1 MEKMRYIFS
10 IYTNNKNKKIIERK
24 GDLMMMKSKKLV
36 LVFGLVIALLLLVIV
51 PSVQAT
57 DDNPLQIINGQSN
70 NEQANDEANNETNNV
85 VNNEENTVPVI
96 NNTQN
101 TASTNTLP
109 QTGVAEDTAL
119 FVFIAICIVSAIYAY
134 IKIRNYKNL

>member
-24 GDLMMMKSKKLV
+24 GDLMMKSKKLV

-70 NEQANDEANNETNNV
+70 NEQANDEANNEANNV

>member
-1 MEKMRYIFS
+1 
-10 IYTNNKNKKIIERK
+10 
-24 GDLMMMKSKKLV
+24 MMMKSKKIIF
-36 LVFGLVIALLLLVIV
+36 VFGLVIALLLLIIV

-57 DDNPLQIINGQSN
+57 DNDNPLQIINGQSN
-70 NEQANDEANNETNNV
+70 NEQANNEAGNNETNNV

-101 TASTNTLP
+101 TTSTNTLP

>member
-1 MEKMRYIFS
+1 
-10 IYTNNKNKKIIERK
+10 
-24 GDLMMMKSKKLV
+24 MMMKSKKLV
-36 LVFGLVIALLLLVIV
+36 LVFGLIIATLLLFVIV

-70 NEQANDEANNETNNV
+70 NEQANDEANNEANNV

>member
-1 MEKMRYIFS
+1 
-10 IYTNNKNKKIIERK
+10 
-24 GDLMMMKSKKLV
+24 MMKSKKLV
-36 LVFGLVIALLLLVIV
+36 FVFGIVIALLLLAIV

-57 DDNPLQIINGQSN
+57 DDNPLQIINGLSN
-70 NEQANDEANNETNNV
+70 NEQANNEVGNNETNNV
-85 VNNEENTVPVI
+85 VNNTENTVPII
-96 NNTQN
+96 NNAQN

>member
-1 MEKMRYIFS
+1 
-10 IYTNNKNKKIIERK
+10 
-24 GDLMMMKSKKLV
+24 MMMKSKKLV

-70 NEQANDEANNETNNV
+70 NEQANDEANNV

>member
-1 MEKMRYIFS
+1 M
-10 IYTNNKNKKIIERK
+10 
-24 GDLMMMKSKKLV
+24 
-36 LVFGLVIALLLLVIV
+36 
-51 PSVQAT
+51 
-57 DDNPLQIINGQSN
+57 
-70 NEQANDEANNETNNV
+70 
-85 VNNEENTVPVI
+85 PVI